1 MSPARIWLRDSPQA
15 RILTRLP
22 YGARPVRPCSAGRNH
37 WPLVTTPGRDARK
50 QVRRCGGALA
60 CASPGRPVSQSLVPH
75 GLLAVDAHGRTLPHA
90 GSAQSA
96 PRNLRGRCRRCLDD
110 GRIELAAAP
119 RHPRVPEHGHHQQSP
134 RTTLRAA
141 SAALQALAGCGR
153 AVSAR
158 AAAPSVRPC
167 HRSEPSS
174 TYVE

>member
-15 RILTRLP
+15 RIPTRLP
-22 YGARPVRPCSAGRNH
+22 YGARPVSPCSAGRND
-37 WPLVTTPGRDARK
+37 WPLVTTPAAMRAS
-50 QVRRCGGALA
+50 RCGVVAGHLRAQALA
-60 CASPGRPVSQSLVPH
+60 GECPSRWFPH

-96 PRNLRGRCRRCLDD
+96 PRNLRGRYRQCVVDS
-110 GRIELAAAP
+110 RIELAAAP

-134 RTTLRAA
+134 RTPLRAP